1 MDEAILT
8 LLGSTGLGFVWGWLI
23 GGFSSS
29 ARRLR
34 QAVVFSAATLLYGF
48 EVFWLGGGK
57 AVIFFLC
64 ATVLAL
70 LLHLGW
76 QSQLHNRFGFFN

>member
-8 LLGSTGLGFVWGWLI
+8 LLGSIGSGFIWGWLM
-23 GGFSSS
+23 GGFSGS
-29 ARRLR
+29 AHPLR
-34 QAVVFSAATLLYGF
+34 QVIILSTATFLYGF

-70 LLHLGW
+70 LLRLGW
-76 QSQLHNRFGFFN
+76 QGQLRNRFGYFN